1 MDKQSSDERLLK
13 LIEGQYGSGNRGGQ
27 QVILPQGQKPAGK
40 KIQKKLNLTELLSR
54 AKLLKVDLGY
64 INKGLVLVAIFL
76 TLVFLFALFTPP
88 SSSGSSVGV
97 FSSTDTLQIQRLINA
112 GQEQAGIR
120 KSISFQDIKRN
131 IFLPFGSPQGAF
143 NSQEGA
149 DLSEEL
155 KALKLVGII
164 WSANPEVMIE
174 NEKDSRTYILKK
186 GDTFNEVYKIKNI
199 TRNSVTLQL
208 STQDGLKD
216 YELR

>member
-13 LIEGQYGSGNRGGQ
+13 LIEGQYGSGTRGSQ

-40 KIQKKLNLTELLSR
+40 KIQKKFNLTELLAR
-54 AKLLKVDLGY
+54 VKLLKVDLAY
-64 INKGLVLVAIFL
+64 INKGLVASAIL
-76 TLVFLFALFTPP
+76 LILVFLFVLLTPP
-88 SSSGSSVGV
+88 GSSSLSLAG
-97 FSSTDTLQIQRLINA
+97 FSSADTLQIQKLINA

-131 IFLPFGSPQGAF
+131 VFLPFGSPQGAY
-143 NSQEGA
+143 NPQEGV

-174 NEKDSRTYILKK
+174 NEKDLRTYILKK

-199 TRNSVTLQL
+199 SRNSVTLEL
-208 STQDGLKD
+208 STQDGIRD